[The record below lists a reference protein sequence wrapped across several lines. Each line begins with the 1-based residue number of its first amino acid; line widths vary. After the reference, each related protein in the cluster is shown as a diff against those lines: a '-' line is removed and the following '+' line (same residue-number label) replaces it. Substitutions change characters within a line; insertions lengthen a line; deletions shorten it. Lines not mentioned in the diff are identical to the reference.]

1 MIGIIIPTYNEKENI
16 FKLTNK
22 LLKLYPNSRIFI
34 VDDTKNYNL
43 KKYFIKNKKINYI
56 FRKNKKGRGS
66 AVIDGFKKAIKNR
79 KIKVFIEM
87 DADFSHKPE
96 DIKKNDKI
104 LNVLDVPL
112 KFKKAFNVKHKESS
126 NYVKKCLLVGH
137 NLCLQKKIKVV
148 LVV

>member
-66 AVIDGFKKAIKNR
+66 AVIDGLKKAIKNR
-79 KIKVFIEM
+79 KIKVFVEM

-96 DIKKNDKI
+96 EIKKN
-104 LNVLDVPL
+104 L
-112 KFKKAFNVKHKESS
+112 KNF
-126 NYVKKCLLVGH
+126 
-137 NLCLQKKIKVV
+137 
-148 LVV
+148 